1 MCEAGFKKSVW
12 CCWMLDSQLSFTKKC
27 LWCSCR
33 KLSVAGEEWTLLQ
46 WKELFC
52 CMPTKLEP
60 VCMCGDLNRF
70 CSFHPSMKWWVAQTG
85 LWLLILQ
92 KSLFTMKKNKKKK
105 KTDFG
110 RSRKSPYSKTS
121 LTRENLFD
129 SVWSSITVTP
139 YLLSC
144 IRWTTPFKVSWELK
158 GSRKTFGQVFLPEIK
173 NSN

>member
-92 KSLFTMKKNKKKK
+92 KSLFTMKKNKTKKK
-105 KTDFG
+105 QQI
-110 RSRKSPYSKTS
+110 
-121 LTRENLFD
+121 LVEAENLLTAKP
-129 SVWSSITVTP
+129 VWPERI
-139 YLLSC
+139 YLIQCEVPSPLLHIC
-144 IRWTTPFKVSWELK
+144 CHAL
-158 GSRKTFGQVFLPEIK
+158 GGQHHSK
-173 NSN
+173 WAGN